1 MDEEKKETE
10 GQTSQQSQSPP
21 ARKNVTPGEI
31 MAMRVA
37 GMSFAEI
44 ARKTGKSK
52 QTIRNNVLKVLKL
65 INEKGLDEY
74 MKNKSRIFNAAEMK
88 ILSEMVKEKK
98 LKKANLQG
106 LAFAFSKI
114 YEANRLEQGLST
126 QNIIYADIQ
135 QEKEKIDKA
144 IKEYLEAKKRGA
156 IIIDCPPDSS
166 DGQD

>member
-1 MDEEKKETE
+1 MIEH
-10 GQTSQQSQSPP
+10 
-21 ARKNVTPGEI
+21 
-31 MAMRVA
+31 
-37 GMSFAEI
+37 
-44 ARKTGKSK
+44 
-52 QTIRNNVLKVLKL
+52 LKL
-65 INEKGLDEY
+65 PFYEREFERKKRGGG
-74 MKNKSRIFNAAEMK
+74 RIKPRGGRRDF
-88 ILSEMVKEKK
+88 SEVQIKEKK